1 MKGPVVSIKCNFT
14 LAQFLFIQFV
24 CVKVFENHA
33 DGKDLVGSDTK
44 KQFHFI
50 SGNRGPGIEMVIAL
64 LLSAMIVPTL
74 LYCTTGPSESAAFF
88 QVETVLRSDSET
100 QSVIDLTFTRLC
112 HK

>member
-64 LLSAMIVPTL
+64 LLSAMIVPHSYIAPPALQRVLLSSKLRLFCAQTL
-74 LYCTTGPSESAAFF
+74 KLN
-88 QVETVLRSDSET
+88 L
-100 QSVIDLTFTRLC
+100 
-112 HK
+112 